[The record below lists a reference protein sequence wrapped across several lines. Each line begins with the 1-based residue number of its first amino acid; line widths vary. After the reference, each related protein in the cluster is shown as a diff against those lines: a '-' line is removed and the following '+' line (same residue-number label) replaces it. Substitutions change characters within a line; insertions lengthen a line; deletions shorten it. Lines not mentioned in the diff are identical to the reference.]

1 MKKIINSK
9 RYDTDTAKL
18 VAESKQ
24 GYIGDFNYV
33 CETLY
38 KKRSGEYFLH
48 GYGHAASRYAKSLG
62 NNRWGAGE
70 RIIPMSYEDARK
82 WAETN
87 IDSDEYEREFG
98 IAEDD
103 GTYTTITCRVPSHLK
118 AALDRQCSLTGK
130 TQMDVI
136 IELLSTLS

>member
-1 MKKIINSK
+1 MKKVINSK

-18 VAESKQ
+18 IAESEQ
-24 GYIGDFNYV
+24 GCFSDLEYI

-38 KKRSGEYFLH
+38 KKRGGEYFLH
-48 GYGHAASRYAKSLG
+48 GYGHAASKYADFLG
-62 NNRWGAGE
+62 DNRWGSGE
-70 RIIPMSYEDARK
+70 RIIPLSYEDARK
-82 WAETN
+82 WAEVN
-87 IDSDEYEREFG
+87 MDNDEYEREFG
-98 IAEDD
+98 LAEDD